1 MNRREMMFALVE
13 RWQGSSMSKGE
24 FAAANGLSSNTFGK
38 WYKLYKEEQLS
49 SANKAPAFMEITT
62 QSGQDA
68 DKQQATE
75 RLAKID
81 IELPCGIRI
90 KIY

>member
-1 MNRREMMFALVE
+1 MMFALVE
-13 RWQGSSMSKGE
+13 LWHSSSMSKGE

-38 WYKLYKEEQLS
+38 WCKQYKQEGMLS
-49 SANKAPAFMEITT
+49 ENKAPAFMEITAEPE
-62 QSGQDA
+62 GN
-68 DKQQATE
+68 KQQATE